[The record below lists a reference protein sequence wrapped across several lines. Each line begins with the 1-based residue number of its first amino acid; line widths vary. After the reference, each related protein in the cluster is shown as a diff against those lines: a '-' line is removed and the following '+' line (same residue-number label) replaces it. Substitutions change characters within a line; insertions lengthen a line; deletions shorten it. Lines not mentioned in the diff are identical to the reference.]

1 MLLRNWLLFNIFLF
15 LTVPSFAQEEPNSA
29 YLNKDYSGKQSAEW
43 EKIQLELSTVK
54 GKLEAQTTLV
64 KNLIEAKNSLK
75 GEALDLKLDEL
86 KTEYQKLRKY
96 SEDYNRMNQE
106 YLTKFPER
114 GTKVRRTYKRLKT
127 KSLQALENEMTVQ
140 GRVNRLHAKILTQYP
155 KPKVTAKKPKATLK
169 SRDATANESLK
180 APEKDDV
187 TEQIQLK
194 K

>member
-1 MLLRNWLLFNIFLF
+1 MLWRSCLLISTFLF
-15 LTVPSFAQEEPNSA
+15 LSLPAFAQEEPSA
-29 YLNKDYSGKQSAEW
+29 AFTNKDYSGKQSADW

-54 GKLEAQTTLV
+54 GKLESQTSLV

-86 KTEYQKLRKY
+86 KTEYQKLQKY
-96 SEDYNRMNQE
+96 TEEYNRMNQE

-114 GTKVRRTYKRLKT
+114 GTKVHRTYKRLKT
-127 KSLQALENEMTVQ
+127 KSLQAIENEMTVQ
-140 GRVNRLHAKILTQYP
+140 GRVNRLHSKILSQYP
-155 KPKVTAKKPKATLK
+155 KSKAAAKKPTTTLK
-169 SRDATANESLK
+169 SRDATVNESLK
-180 APEKDDV
+180 SSEKNEV

>member
-1 MLLRNWLLFNIFLF
+1 MPWRRCLLFSTFLF
-15 LTVPSFAQEEPNSA
+15 LTMSAFSQEEPNPA
-29 YLNKDYSGKQSAEW
+29 ELNKDYSGKQSAEW

-75 GEALDLKLDEL
+75 GEALDKKLDEL
-86 KTEYQKLRKY
+86 KTEYAKLQKY
-96 SEDYNRMNQE
+96 TQEYNRMNQE

-114 GTKVRRTYKRLKT
+114 GTKVPRTYKRLKA

-140 GRVNRLHAKILTQYP
+140 GRVNRLHSKILSQYP
-155 KPKVTAKKPKATLK
+155 KTKVTVKKSNAAPA
-169 SRDATANESLK
+169 SGDSLK
-180 APEKDDV
+180 PTEKNDV
-187 TEQIQLK
+187 TDQIQLK

>member
-1 MLLRNWLLFNIFLF
+1 MHWHSALLIGIFLF
-15 LTVPSFAQEEPNSA
+15 VTVPSVAQEESNSA
-29 YLNKDYSGKQSAEW
+29 TINQDYSGKQSGEW

-54 GKLEAQTTLV
+54 GKLESQAVIV

-75 GEALDLKLDEL
+75 GEALDLKLEEL
-86 KTEYQKLRKY
+86 KIEYQKLKKY
-96 SEDYNRMNQE
+96 TEDYNRMNQE

-114 GTKVRRTYKRLKT
+114 GTKVHRTYKRLKT

-140 GRVNRLHAKILTQYP
+140 GRVNRLHSKILTQYP
-155 KPKVTAKKPKATLK
+155 KSIVIAKKSKVSKK
-169 SRDATANESLK
+169 SDDATANENSK
-180 APEKDDV
+180 AIQKDEV

>member
-1 MLLRNWLLFNIFLF
+1 MRLRNSLLISTFLL
-15 LTVPSFAQEEPNSA
+15 LTVPALAQEEPNA
-29 YLNKDYSGKQSAEW
+29 AFTNKDYSGKQSADW

-54 GKLEAQTTLV
+54 GKLESQTSLV

-86 KTEYQKLRKY
+86 KTEYQKLQKY
-96 SEDYNRMNQE
+96 TEEYNRMNQE

-114 GTKVRRTYKRLKT
+114 GTKVHRTYKRLKT
-127 KSLQALENEMTVQ
+127 KSLQAIENEMTVQ
-140 GRVNRLHAKILTQYP
+140 GRVNRLHSKILTQYP
-155 KPKVTAKKPKATLK
+155 KSKATTKKPAATLK
-169 SRDATANESLK
+169 SQDATVNESLK
-180 APEKDDV
+180 GTEKNDV